1 MKTTRIISVNDRR
14 KQDEL
19 WNFYEAIFDPLDGE
33 SPIRQSFPRS
43 DFYKLLK
50 DRSVI
55 KIISRDD
62 KGVLGGL
69 GLITKK
75 IEVETFFST
84 KFFERKYPGIPLYY
98 IIAIAV
104 RSDLRN
110 SRLAFNFLNT
120 MLREIPLNGRGIF
133 MHSMSA
139 NHAIARFGEIASKGQ
154 FEGEILDQEA
164 ISIYKWKERLDIAV

>member
-1 MKTTRIISVNDRR
+1 MLTSRTVSINDRR

-19 WNFYEAIFDPLDGE
+19 WDFYAAIFDPLDGE
-33 SPIRQSFPRS
+33 SPIRQSFPKS
-43 DFYKLLK
+43 DFYKLLRDK
-50 DRSVI
+50 SVI

-62 KGVLGGL
+62 HGVLGGL

-84 KFFERKYPGIPLYY
+84 KFFERKYPGIPLFY

-110 SRLAFNFLNT
+110 SRLAFSFLNT
-120 MLREIPLNGRGIF
+120 MLCEIPSDGRGIF
-133 MHSMSA
+133 MHSMGA
-139 NHAIARFGEIASKGQ
+139 NHAIARFAEIATSGKI
-154 FEGEILDQEA
+154 EGLVLDEEA
-164 ISIYKWKERLDIAV
+164 ISIYRWKEGVDITA